1 MLGLGFEL
9 PALALRSARPSAA
22 PAPFSPLQLAPS
34 AMFDPGNTALLY
46 QDDAG
51 TTSVTADNQP
61 VGLWQDESPNGLDL
75 SQTTSVERPSYRT
88 DGTFHWIEMDGVDDR
103 MISAPVL
110 RLGNPTTMVIG
121 YQMLSTAG
129 LGRVNIA
136 EISKNSINAMSFGS
150 RPSNDRLQYMSRLD
164 DQGVGN
170 SHVYAQFPYGG
181 YQKRV
186 ATLQATSG
194 QVVIRMDGNVVLN
207 TTQNLANEFIDAQPL
222 RVGWGVSGSSMR
234 GAFRL
239 FGLQVW
245 NDPATQP
252 DAAQI
257 DQLESWM
264 ANKIGVT
271 L

>member
-1 MLGLGFEL
+1 MLPLGFEL
-9 PALALRSARPSAA
+9 PAVALRSAGSSPS
-22 PAPFSPLQLAPS
+22 PGPFTPLQLAPS

-61 VGLWQDESPNGLDL
+61 VGLWQDETPNGLDL
-75 SQTTSVERPSYRT
+75 SQTTSAERPSYRT
-88 DGTFHWIEMDGVDDR
+88 DGTFHWIEMDGVDDGL
-103 MISAPVL
+103 ISAPIL
-110 RLGNPTTMVIG
+110 RIGNPTTMVIG
-121 YQMLSTAG
+121 YQMLATEG
-129 LGRVNIA
+129 TGRVNFA
-136 EISKNSINAMSFGS
+136 EISKNSINAMSIGS
-150 RPSNDRLQYMSRLD
+150 RPSIDRLQYLSRLSEKS
-164 DQGVGN
+164 VSI
-170 SHVYAQFPYGG
+170 SHVSAQPPYGG
-181 YQKRV
+181 HQKRV
-186 ATLQATSG
+186 VTLQATSG
-194 QVVIRMDGNVVLN
+194 QVIIRMDGNVILN
-207 TTQNLANEFIDAQPL
+207 TTQNLTSEFTDAQPL
-222 RVGWGVSGSSMR
+222 RVGIGVSGASMP

-264 ANKIGVT
+264 ANRIGVT